1 MFTGYIWER
10 SLKERSRGFFF
21 FINIERDVRRV
32 ETLEMDILDIQIW
45 DGIQSGW
52 RQIKDLFDRQ
62 TWNSVF

>member
-1 MFTGYIWER
+1 MFTGYIRER

-52 RQIKDLFDRQ
+52 RKIKDLFDRQ

>member
-1 MFTGYIWER
+1 M
-10 SLKERSRGFFF
+10 
-21 FINIERDVRRV
+21 RRV

-52 RQIKDLFDRQ
+52 REIKDLFDRQ

>member
-52 RQIKDLFDRQ
+52 REIKDLFDRQ

>member
-45 DGIQSGW
+45 DEIQSGW
-52 RQIKDLFDRQ
+52 REIKDLFDRQ

>member
-1 MFTGYIWER
+1 MFTGYIRER

-52 RQIKDLFDRQ
+52 REIKDLFDRQ

>member
-1 MFTGYIWER
+1 MFTGYIRER

-21 FINIERDVRRV
+21 FINIERDLRRV

-52 RQIKDLFDRQ
+52 REIKDLFDRQ

>member
-1 MFTGYIWER
+1 MFTGYIRER

-45 DGIQSGW
+45 DGIQSG
-52 RQIKDLFDRQ
+52 
-62 TWNSVF
+62 